1 MGKRIGKNT
10 VEMENNPTIYSFAS
24 ICGKKK
30 PKGLLEI
37 NLIKLLKI
45 PHSAKIHGKNQKAD
59 YKLRQ

>member
-24 ICGKKK
+24 ICGKKEAQG
-30 PKGLLEI
+30 PL
-37 NLIKLLKI
+37 
-45 PHSAKIHGKNQKAD
+45 GKQFDKTFEDTTLGEDTWEKSEAD